1 MPTLVCPTC
10 LRRVEYADRSDVPH
24 RPFCSQRCQWLDLA
38 RWLNE
43 EYRFSS
49 PLDESEEIGPDVR
62 SDGGGNAG

>member
-1 MPTLVCPTC
+1 MPTLICPTC
-10 LRRVEYADRSDVPH
+10 RRRVEYVDKSDVPH

-49 PLDESEEIGPDVR
+49 PLEGCGADDPGVR
-62 SDGGGNAG
+62 SDGGGDGG